1 MTARRLAVVVLA
13 LLAVGGCGGSGG
25 QANRT
30 LIGPRLSIEPGA
42 QVEVPFRLDAPGRSE
57 AELRAEIEVVS
68 DGPQP
73 APEVEVRLIAEAGEV
88 TADPSDATTVQCTGN
103 CRGEHQLALSLP
115 AQAAHPVTVTW
126 TITAR
131 VATDGSWHGDQ
142 MTLESGSLPTTSG
155 WSIVLDTRK
164 SGSLAVGGAARLHLS
179 GPRQSSGALRLEFPV
194 SGPPQTPGR
203 YATVV
208 NDGAHQPFLGSS
220 LQLSPPESCD
230 RDACDWS
237 VIVASVVPWQVAA
250 TSNEFD
256 ASVTPLEGGMLAG
269 GAEWRTMVEA
279 GERVPLTVVV
289 SGPSMQ
295 LAAGV
300 SIELQPILWSV
311 SPFEPDSDPVVIT
324 VGTQQLSLNR
334 RTPIQTPRFLIPL
347 ECDSQTCQTE
357 LPILI
362 DTNQRKA
369 STDIGLR
376 VRARMAGP
384 PPAEGEVR
392 VEIKP

>member
-1 MTARRLAVVVLA
+1 
-13 LLAVGGCGGSGG
+13 
-25 QANRT
+25 
-30 LIGPRLSIEPGA
+30 
-42 QVEVPFRLDAPGRSE
+42 
-57 AELRAEIEVVS
+57 
-68 DGPQP
+68 
-73 APEVEVRLIAEAGEV
+73 
-88 TADPSDATTVQCTGN
+88 
-103 CRGEHQLALSLP
+103 
-115 AQAAHPVTVTW
+115 
-126 TITAR
+126 
-131 VATDGSWHGDQ
+131 
-142 MTLESGSLPTTSG
+142 
-155 WSIVLDTRK
+155 
-164 SGSLAVGGAARLHLS
+164 
-179 GPRQSSGALRLEFPV
+179 
-194 SGPPQTPGR
+194 
-203 YATVV
+203 VV

-392 VEIKP
+392 VEIQP